1 MIHPGCTIRWRMQ
14 FSIVNLNLHPHEA
27 IFIHSKIMATT
38 ITEPEVFFCNLD
50 LLLDNSGIDA
60 YIITWKRNMKM
71 LILIYK
77 LNDKH

>member
-1 MIHPGCTIRWRMQ
+1 MQ

-60 YIITWKRNMKM
+60 YY
-71 LILIYK
+71 ILKKKYEDAYLFIQVHVENAFY
-77 LNDKH
+77 LSI